1 MVHISDGIIA
11 PWLMGT
17 GWVVSA
23 GLLAFGLS
31 KMKMEDIPKLS
42 VITAAVF
49 VASLIHFQ
57 VGPTSV
63 HLVLNGFA
71 GVTLGIL
78 SFPCMVVSI
87 IMQVFLFQH
96 GGVTTIGIN
105 ALNMGVPALI
115 AFLIFRTG
123 MGLNLN
129 FQRKEVLFG
138 TIAGGI
144 AVTLSVTMLAV
155 ELLITG
161 SEFTEVTTF
170 IVFAHIPVIIIEA
183 IFTGVMAGFFAKV
196 KPEMLCV

>member
-23 GLLAFGLS
+23 GLLAFGLA

-87 IMQVFLFQH
+87 ILQVFLFQH

-138 TIAGGI
+138 AIAGGI

-155 ELLITG
+155 ELLISG

>member
-23 GLLAFGLS
+23 GLLAFGLA

-129 FQRKEVLFG
+129 LQRKEVLFG
-138 TIAGGI
+138 AIAGGI

-170 IVFAHIPVIIIEA
+170 VVFAHIPVIIIEA

>member
-1 MVHISDGIIA
+1 
-11 PWLMGT
+11 MGT

-23 GLLAFGLS
+23 GLLAFGLA

-129 FQRKEVLFG
+129 LQRKEVLFG

>member
-1 MVHISDGIIA
+1 MVHISDGIVA

-23 GLLAFGLS
+23 GLLIFVLA

-71 GVTLGIL
+71 GVTLGLL

-138 TIAGGI
+138 AIAGGI

-170 IVFAHIPVIIIEA
+170 VVFAHIPVIIIEA

>member
-129 FQRKEVLFG
+129 LQRKEVLFG

>member
-1 MVHISDGIIA
+1 MVHVSDAIVA
-11 PWLMGT
+11 PWLMGF
-17 GWVVSA
+17 GWVLSA
-23 GLLAFGLS
+23 GLLAYGLA
-31 KMKMEDIPKLS
+31 KMNMEDIPKLS

-71 GVTLGIL
+71 GVTLGVL
-78 SFPCMVVSI
+78 SVPCLVVSI
-87 IMQVFLFQH
+87 IMQCFLFQH
-96 GGVTTIGIN
+96 GGVTTIGLN
-105 ALNMGVPALI
+105 ALNMGAPALI

-123 MGLNLN
+123 MGLNFD

-138 TIAGGI
+138 SLAGGI
-144 AVTLSVTMLAV
+144 AVALSVMMLAV

-170 IVFAHIPVIIIEA
+170 VVFAHIPVIIIEA

-196 KPEMLCV
+196 KPDMLCI

>member
-87 IMQVFLFQH
+87 ILQVFLFQH

-129 FQRKEVLFG
+129 LQRKEVLFG
-138 TIAGGI
+138 AIAGGI

-170 IVFAHIPVIIIEA
+170 VVFAHIPVIIIEA

-196 KPEMLCV
+196 KPEMLCT

>member
-23 GLLAFGLS
+23 GLLAFGLA

-129 FQRKEVLFG
+129 LQRKEVLFG

>member
-23 GLLAFGLS
+23 GLLAFGLA

-138 TIAGGI
+138 AIAGGI

>member
-1 MVHISDGIIA
+1 MVHISDGIVA

-23 GLLAFGLS
+23 GLLAFVLA

-71 GVTLGIL
+71 GVTLGLL

-115 AFLIFRTG
+115 AFLIFKTG

-129 FQRKEVLFG
+129 LQRKEVLFG
-138 TIAGGI
+138 AIAGGI

-170 IVFAHIPVIIIEA
+170 VVFAHIPVIIIEA